1 LSPEASAPGTP
12 PSQDVSPTAA
22 PPPTT
27 LDHTPRR
34 FHMSRSATP
43 VGSTPTVAGRKRKNA
58 AIFVE
63 RKRPRSSEGPTETP
77 QLGKVA
83 AQGPSKQDA
92 SQPEQE
98 KPGPGFGTPQSEER
112 PRKKPGL
119 AARSSTPPVRLTS
132 TSKPLVAPL
141 RNVRLPSGAMMP
153 WDVSSERL
161 TAEMQ
166 AYTLE
171 EIGRTLARQDEEA
184 AAEASRLAAL
194 KAAKSASSPQKYS
207 SKFKPKKPA
216 LRYAERHPGEK
227 VVPEHEAMEVDEAHI
242 GDEDDEDMDDGEY
255 IIDTY
260 VRIPA
265 DALQTNEQP
274 KNFGLLVLDSQ
285 PDIDE
290 FYQEEENSDEEDDD
304 EEEDEN
310 GTCPPPSFSS
320 HHLSLSPSLQV
331 ILTCSQRKTTTQP
344 TTRTRKSPPTTNSTG
359 TLTTTAQATPP
370 ISKST
375 TRTSRRMWR

>member
-1 LSPEASAPGTP
+1 
-12 PSQDVSPTAA
+12 
-22 PPPTT
+22 
-27 LDHTPRR
+27 
-34 FHMSRSATP
+34 MSRSATP
-43 VGSTPTVAGRKRKNA
+43 VSSAPTVAGRKRKDA
-58 AIFVE
+58 TLFVE
-63 RKRPRSSEGPTETP
+63 RKRPRSSEGPTKTP
-77 QLGKVA
+77 KPGKVA

-119 AARSSTPPVRLTS
+119 AARSSAPPVRPTS

-141 RNVRLPSGAMMP
+141 RNVRLPSGAIMP

-242 GDEDDEDMDDGEY
+242 GDEDDEDMGDGEY

-265 DALQTNEQP
+265 DALQTDEQP

-290 FYQEEENSDEEDDD
+290 FYQEEEDSEEEDDD

-310 GTCPPPSFSS
+310 GISPSRFLFLHNPSPSAPSSS
-320 HHLSLSPSLQV
+320 HTNMFPAENHYTADYPDEEVASDDEFDRNAYNYRTGNASDLEEYDEEFEDDVALSDDDGDATKYPWKAKPWMRGVEKS
-331 ILTCSQRKTTTQP
+331 ILD
-344 TTRTRKSPPTTNSTG
+344 
-359 TLTTTAQATPP
+359 AEEEV
-370 ISKST
+370 
-375 TRTSRRMWR
+375 

>member
-1 LSPEASAPGTP
+1 
-12 PSQDVSPTAA
+12 
-22 PPPTT
+22 
-27 LDHTPRR
+27 
-34 FHMSRSATP
+34 MSRSATP
-43 VGSTPTVAGRKRKNA
+43 VSSTSTVAVRKRKDA
-58 AIFVE
+58 ALFVE
-63 RKRPRSSEGPTETP
+63 RKRPRSSEGPTKTP
-77 QLGKVA
+77 QPGKVA
-83 AQGPSKQDA
+83 AQGSSNQDA
-92 SQPEQE
+92 SQPDQE
-98 KPGPGFGTPQSEER
+98 KPGPGFGSHQSENR

-119 AARSSTPPVRLTS
+119 AARSSIPPVQPTS
-132 TSKPLVAPL
+132 NPKPLVAPL

-184 AAEASRLAAL
+184 AAEATRLVAL
-194 KAAKSASSPQKYS
+194 KAARSAPSPQKYS

-242 GDEDDEDMDDGEY
+242 GDEDDEDMDDGDY

-265 DALQTNEQP
+265 DALQTDEQP

-290 FYQEEENSDEEDDD
+290 FYQEEDDSEEEDDD

-310 GTCPPPSFSS
+310 GTFPL
-320 HHLSLSPSLQV
+320 LSLPPTIRAPLPPLQV
-331 ILTCSQRKTTTQP
+331 ILTCS
-344 TTRTRKSPPTTNSTG
+344 
-359 TLTTTAQATPP
+359 
-370 ISKST
+370 
-375 TRTSRRMWR
+375 